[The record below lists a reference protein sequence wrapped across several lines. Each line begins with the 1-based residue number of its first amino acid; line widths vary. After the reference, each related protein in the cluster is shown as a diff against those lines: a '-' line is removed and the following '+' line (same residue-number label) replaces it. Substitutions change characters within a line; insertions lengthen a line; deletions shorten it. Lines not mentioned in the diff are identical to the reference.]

1 MENENN
7 IKKLK
12 GTVLNKNEKNEKNG
26 KWWKW
31 KKIMQKNENGK
42 WKQIKKW

>member
-12 GTVLNKNEKNEKNG
+12 GTVLNKNEKNNNVNEKNG
-26 KWWKW
+26 K
-31 KKIMQKNENGK
+31 
-42 WKQIKKW
+42 